1 MDDWLRVVKLFELEL
16 SAKKISAQL
25 DLPYYKIFKA
35 MMTIRYAILA
45 HAPDAEAILHSGE
58 IKLDDF

>member
-1 MDDWLRVVKLFELEL
+1 MFELEL

-25 DLPYYKIFKA
+25 DLPYYKIHRA
-35 MMTIRYAILA
+35 MMVIRCAILA

-58 IKLDDF
+58 IELDDF